1 MYEKLKDQCLWS
13 VRMIVQEETEGAGMG
28 HSIQIQVMIKSLA
41 SFQVAQDATG
51 GFKQK
56 SDMIRIMG

>member
-1 MYEKLKDQCLWS
+1 MHEHPEEGNNMYEKLKDQCLWS

-41 SFQVAQDATG
+41 SFQVA
-51 GFKQK
+51 
-56 SDMIRIMG
+56 